1 MSEYERILEF
11 AEKRLQEKSTRGD
24 VLTIRY
30 WVGVIDGIKGLK
42 RLCEKDIPKT
52 VTHEATLYRYRTCPN
67 CKNVVDEKMTWGN
80 SQILV
85 IPQYCKFCGQKMKT
99 EEE

>member
-52 VTHEATLYRYRTCPN
+52 VTVPSQQKWTQ
-67 CKNVVDEKMTWGN
+67 N
-80 SQILV
+80 SL
-85 IPQYCKFCGQKMKT
+85 KKRN
-99 EEE
+99 ES